1 MVEDKVKTA
10 ETDNESVASRLK
22 ANMGLV
28 RSVAGRFL
36 GRGTEYEDLVQIGS
50 IGLLKAIR
58 TFDVSLGFA
67 FSTYA
72 VPLIIGE
79 IRRFLRDDG
88 MIKVS
93 RIQKKRA
100 AELFRKREEKII
112 AGQREPSLKELSE
125 LCGLTLEE
133 ATEAIMSS
141 QTLRSLSES
150 VGEDGVLEDLIESE
164 ESEIDIH
171 IENEALRESVSQL
184 PDLWQK
190 ILVLRYKREYSQTET
205 AAALGLSQVKISRE
219 EKKIFAALRE
229 KMV

>member
-10 ETDNESVASRLK
+10 ETDNESVVSRLE

-100 AELFRKREEKII
+100 AELFRKREEKIT

-141 QTLRSLSES
+141 QTLRSLSEP
-150 VGEDGVLEDLIESE
+150 VGEDGVLENLIESD

>member
-164 ESEIDIH
+164 ESEIDVH

>member
-58 TFDVSLGFA
+58 TFDASLGFA

-100 AELFRKREEKII
+100 AELFRKREEKIT
-112 AGQREPSLKELSE
+112 AGQREPTLKELSE

-184 PDLWQK
+184 PELWQK